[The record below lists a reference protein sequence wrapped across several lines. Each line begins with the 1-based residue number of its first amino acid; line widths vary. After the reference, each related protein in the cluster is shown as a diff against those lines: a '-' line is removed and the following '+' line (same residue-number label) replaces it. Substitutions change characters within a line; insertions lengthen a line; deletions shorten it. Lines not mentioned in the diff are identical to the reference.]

1 MTAVQLDS
9 MTAQAYRDLTA
20 ITENENIFRVVARYL
35 RKKVQE
41 LATDSTEMTKE
52 EFFARVDKANQGP
65 SYRML
70 PKENLTEFMRRH
82 GYDV

>member
-20 ITENENIFRVVARYL
+20 ITENENVFRVVARYL

-41 LATDSTEMTKE
+41 LATDPTEMTKPCSQVTR
-52 EFFARVDKANQGP
+52 A
-65 SYRML
+65 S
-70 PKENLTEFMRRH
+70 LTTGNKDLNSSNIEKSNI
-82 GYDV
+82 